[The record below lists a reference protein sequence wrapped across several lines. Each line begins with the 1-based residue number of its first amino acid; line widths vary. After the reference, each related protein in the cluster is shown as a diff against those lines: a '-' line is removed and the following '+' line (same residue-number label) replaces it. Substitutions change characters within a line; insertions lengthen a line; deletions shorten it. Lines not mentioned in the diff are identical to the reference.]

1 MKQFDKDWLLNKNK
15 KSIFNYGYSYPEPE
29 VVVEDI
35 IKVVEKEI
43 EYLKARKKG
52 YVLRSRNL
60 FNKMTNQITGLVLD
74 KEMERW
80 NGLLLILKTQLNEIK
95 MSEVLEGEA
104 MANSGQMDIDNH
116 V

>member
-1 MKQFDKDWLLNKNK
+1 MKQFDKDWLLNKNR

-43 EYLKARKKG
+43 EHLKARKKG
-52 YVLRSRNL
+52 YVLRSKNL
-60 FNKMTNQITGLVLD
+60 FNKLANEVVEMVLD

-80 NGLLLILKTQLNEIK
+80 NGLLLVLKTQLNEIK

>member
-1 MKQFDKDWLLNKNK
+1 
-15 KSIFNYGYSYPEPE
+15 
-29 VVVEDI
+29 
-35 IKVVEKEI
+35 
-43 EYLKARKKG
+43 
-52 YVLRSRNL
+52 
-60 FNKMTNQITGLVLD
+60 MTNQITGLVLD

-95 MSEVLEGEA
+95 MSEVVEGEA